1 MWRDKSSDSAIRRL
15 AAKVVRIDRLV
26 RVASADDLGRP
37 PYPSNPEHLEW
48 LQCEA
53 KRLEIESAA
62 PAPIVRGR
70 DLIVLGMKPSV
81 EFGKI
86 LSSLYEDQ
94 LDGKFF
100 TLEEAIEFF
109 KEKQAAGEFA

>member
-1 MWRDKSSDSAIRRL
+1 
-15 AAKVVRIDRLV
+15 
-26 RVASADDLGRP
+26 
-37 PYPSNPEHLEW
+37 
-48 LQCEA
+48 
-53 KRLEIESAA
+53 
-62 PAPIVRGR
+62 
-70 DLIVLGMKPSV
+70 MKPAV